1 MTRAPAGTGVRGGG
15 APAQR
20 GRDVHHQRRPHVQAV
35 GPAQVGQTGRCVC
48 GWLPRHA
55 ALPHQLAHA
64 HKRRQLGARR
74 PHMLIIYAH
83 THTIVG
89 TRTRALS
96 PLKPPTL
103 APSLPPTCRDPHPH
117 PHPHTI
123 SHPVTRPHPPRT
135 PTPHPRQAERGR
147 RALPPAPLPRLR
159 RSVTVRDQAGIQLA
173 R

>member
-103 APSLPPTCRDPHPH
+103 APSLPPTCRLP
-117 PHPHTI
+117 
-123 SHPVTRPHPPRT
+123 T
-135 PTPHPRQAERGR
+135 PTPTPTPIPSPTLSPALTHPAHPPLTHGR
-147 RALPPAPLPRLR
+147 LSEDAARCHPLLSLDFGGP
-159 RSVTVRDQAGIQLA
+159 
-173 R
+173 